1 MSEPRSIKEFNNQSW
16 EDKSS
21 NYTLSQYRRIGQDLV
36 AKGIITNKEFNSV
49 GNARIKSG
57 EYKVEPSAIG
67 KSSVAKGIKAILNS
81 DLAKAIAGKGKKTAT
96 SSMEAAQG
104 QAEDAKKKNKGG
116 SISKVVKGNT
126 GMLASK
132 KDLKPIPAG
141 NKGKGLSML
150 GKSVRNNMGFMYG
163 GGMPMPSKKPRMSTT
178 DYRKAANGMLII
190 SIDMK
195 KKKPK
200 IKKNKR
206 G

>member
-1 MSEPRSIKEFNNQSW
+1 MASKGRESLGGASLEDYATSNTSSIKQLDN
-16 EDKSS
+16 
-21 NYTLSQYRRIGQDLV
+21 LV
-36 AKGIITNKEFNSV
+36 AKLRAQGESV
-49 GNARIKSG
+49 SASEVANIANQLIKSG
-57 EYKVEPSAIG
+57 QYKTEPSVAG
-67 KSSVAKGIKAILNS
+67 KMLKKMLNS

-132 KDLKPIPAG
+132 KNLKPIPAG
-141 NKGKGLSML
+141 NKGKGLSKL
-150 GKSVRNNMGFMYG
+150 DKSVRNNMGFMYG

-178 DYRKAANGMLII
+178 DYRKAANGMLIL